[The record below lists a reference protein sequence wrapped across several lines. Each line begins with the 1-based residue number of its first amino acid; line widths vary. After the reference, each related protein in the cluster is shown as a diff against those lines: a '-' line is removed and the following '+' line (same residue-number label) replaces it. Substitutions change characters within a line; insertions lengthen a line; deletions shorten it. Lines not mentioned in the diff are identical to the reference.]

1 MSSSRGMT
9 KLPSVMSALG
19 QVVPDVRLRYE
30 SLDGKH
36 TSAWKVT
43 VRSVNATSC
52 KEASRAKA
60 HHQIVRCR
68 ELGRRLADYHPSRT
82 TKHIARTC
90 NCFSLAVDDGG
101 ARVPTSDQ
109 QKRRRCVGGRSNKS
123 TPHSQKKH
131 PESERF
137 GVERGS
143 RKQKRVCESGSIKK
157 GPRAAIG
164 KKRADGQKVFTRK
177 PSSRQGPYQRSRT
190 GLLAKLDMRFC
201 CRGGLVRQM
210 VMV

>member
-68 ELGRRLADYHPSRT
+68 EYHPSRT

-109 QKRRRCVGGRSNKS
+109 QKRRSVWVDDQTNQHHTAKRSI
-123 TPHSQKKH
+123 P
-131 PESERF
+131 
-137 GVERGS
+137 S
-143 RKQKRVCESGSIKK
+143 RRDSVWREAQGNKK
-157 GPRAAIG
+157 GFASQDRLKGA
-164 KKRADGQKVFTRK
+164 
-177 PSSRQGPYQRSRT
+177 
-190 GLLAKLDMRFC
+190 
-201 CRGGLVRQM
+201 
-210 VMV
+210 